1 MLRTQLMF
9 KISDIKFVNFPM
21 HFDKEGFKELLSA
34 FAGGD
39 VFKLPFKNEEELRA
53 FLVHFADS
61 KELRDFAPCHQD
73 FHWVAS
79 EDVKLRI
86 EKEMCAI
93 MKSANISDQDVVWSD
108 MHFNYNESN
117 KVKLTPKYEAT
128 LTLGVSVCKSVKIER
143 EVCQLIDGELFGF
156 VKESKERYRTE
167 WTYSGNPVQI
177 VIEWKPVVNTYLTF
191 SGW

>member
-128 LTLGVSVCKSVKIER
+128 LTLG
-143 EVCQLIDGELFGF
+143 F

>member
-1 MLRTQLMF
+1 
-9 KISDIKFVNFPM
+9 M

-34 FAGGD
+34 VADGD

-61 KELRDFAPCHQD
+61 NDLQKFAPSHQD

-86 EKEMCAI
+86 EKEMHMI

-108 MHFNYNESN
+108 MHFNYNERN
-117 KVKLTPKYEAT
+117 KVKLTLKCEAT

-143 EVCQLIDGELFGF
+143 EVYQLLDGELFGF

-177 VIEWKPVVNTYLTF
+177 VIELEPVVSTYLTF
-191 SGW
+191 IG

>member
-1 MLRTQLMF
+1 
-9 KISDIKFVNFPM
+9 M

-61 KELRDFAPCHQD
+61 KELEKFAPCHQD

-86 EKEMCAI
+86 EKEMYMI
-93 MKSANISDQDVVWSD
+93 MKSANISDQDVTWSD
-108 MHFNYNESN
+108 MHFHYNGLN
-117 KVKLTPKYEAT
+117 AVKLTPKYEAT

-143 EVCQLIDGELFGF
+143 EVHQFLDGEFFGF
-156 VKESKERYRTE
+156 VKESMERYRTE
-167 WTYSGNPVQI
+167 WANSGNPVQI
-177 VIEWKPVVNTYLTF
+177 VIGWEPVVSTYLTF
-191 SGW
+191 GSW

>member
-9 KISDIKFVNFPM
+9 KISDVKFVSFPM
-21 HFDKEGFKELLSA
+21 HFDKEGFRELLSA

-61 KELRDFAPCHQD
+61 KELEKFAPSHQD

-86 EKEMCAI
+86 EKEMYMI
-93 MKSANISDQDVVWSD
+93 MKSANISDQDVTWSD
-108 MHFNYNESN
+108 MHFNYNERN
-117 KVKLTPKYEAT
+117 TVKLTPKYEAT
-128 LTLGVSVCKSVKIER
+128 LTLGVSVCKSAKIER
-143 EVCQLIDGELFGF
+143 EVYQLLDGELFGF

-167 WTYSGNPVQI
+167 WTNSGNPVQI
-177 VIEWKPVVNTYLTF
+177 VIEWEPVLNTYLTF
-191 SGW
+191 SG

>member
-9 KISDIKFVNFPM
+9 KISDVKFVNYPM
-21 HFDKEGFKELLSA
+21 HFDKEGFRYLLST
-34 FAGGD
+34 FIGDD
-39 VFKLPFKNEEELRA
+39 VFKLPFKNEEELKA
-53 FLVHFADS
+53 FLLNFADS
-61 KELRDFAPCHQD
+61 NELKKFAPSHQD

-86 EKEMCAI
+86 EKEMHMI
-93 MKSANISDQDVVWSD
+93 MKSANISDQNVVWSD

-143 EVCQLIDGELFGF
+143 EVYQLIDGELFGF

-177 VIEWKPVVNTYLTF
+177 VIEWEPVVSTYLTF
-191 SGW
+191 SG